1 MARYRR
7 DFPFSSSPDALLNAV
22 GQYLTTE
29 GYEFTQY
36 EGETVFKKGY
46 GILTGPTFIKVSYL
60 PNFVTVEA
68 WMKYALLPGVY
79 VGEIGLTGF
88 VGAAVKGP
96 LKQRVAQ
103 IESMVLEAAA
113 IGNTYAAP
121 TVAAAGAPQNMPA
134 PNDMTCPSCGAAI
147 DASMLFCTNCGQSLA
162 AAQTQPAPAEQPAA
176 APPTSFAEAETQLL
190 SEDLTC
196 PSCGA
201 TNAADATDCTNCGQ
215 SLAAAQTQP
224 ASAEQ
229 PAAAPQQPAYVPP
242 RQSVPPQQPAA
253 PYYPPQGSS
262 YAPAQPPAGQFIS
275 KRDYFMQYVPH
286 FAKEVRNVAFLCYVC
301 AGLNALLSIFL
312 NPVGLIDSLLLL
324 GLALGMHLGKSKVCA
339 ILILVLACVEM
350 LIGIILVGSPGG
362 VLWLIAGI
370 WAVVIFN
377 RADKQYKNYQ
387 LSSAQYNVPP
397 QDPNGQ
403 M

>member
-1 MARYRR
+1 MARYRN
-7 DFPFSSSPDALLNAV
+7 DFPFSAAPDALLNAV
-22 GQYLTTE
+22 AQYLTTE
-29 GYEFTQY
+29 GYTLTQY
-36 EGETVFKKGY
+36 EGETVFKKGN
-46 GILTGPTFIKVSYL
+46 GILTGPTFIKVTYQ
-60 PNFVTVEA
+60 PNYITVEA
-68 WMKYALLPGVY
+68 WVKFALLPGVY

-147 DASMLFCTNCGQSLA
+147 DASMSFCTNCGQSLA
-162 AAQTQPAPAEQPAA
+162 AAQTQPAP
-176 APPTSFAEAETQLL
+176 
-190 SEDLTC
+190 
-196 PSCGA
+196 
-201 TNAADATDCTNCGQ
+201 
-215 SLAAAQTQP
+215 
-224 ASAEQ
+224 AEQ

-253 PYYPPQGSS
+253 PYYPPQGSP

-286 FAKEVRNVAFLCYVC
+286 FAKEVRNVAILCYVC

-397 QDPNGQ
+397 QNPNGQ